1 MKINSGKLQE
11 CILFFLILSN
21 SFLLDKKVVFVRVV
35 SSHLKEKNASNLIK
49 SMKHKHY
56 IYIFILF
63 PGLQLYKSWV

>member
-1 MKINSGKLQE
+1 MYP
-11 CILFFLILSN
+11 ILSN

-35 SSHLKEKNASNLIK
+35 SGHLKKKIASNLIK

-63 PGLQLYKSWV
+63 PGLQLYKFWV